1 MLYSPCN
8 VSMLRR
14 AIKCDPAAML
24 LIVEYYTPYINRL
37 AQRPCLGRD
46 GMIYL
51 IIDEDLKQELVLELL
66 TKIPRFKIPK
76 QDNSNTEATSGE

>member
-1 MLYSPCN
+1 MLYSPFN
-8 VSMLRR
+8 VSMLQR

-24 LIVEYYTPYINRL
+24 LIIEYYTPYINRL

-66 TKIPRFKIPK
+66 TKIPRFKIPM
-76 QDNSNTEATSGE
+76 QDNNTDEAKNGE